1 MEKRLPDAEDTAVRI
16 DRRSSVY
23 NIRSDFIVGR
33 FMEEKDMSSEK
44 SERRAG
50 SFQENI
56 ITAEEISRILR
67 DYSISQKNL
76 SLMLDWGEI
85 TLTRYA
91 ERTSVPG
98 AKNSARLQSLENPY
112 IYQELLNQKIAETG
126 GEVLKEKYFRKT
138 QSRVSEK
145 IRFVENEGNRTM
157 AAANWFLSKSSGLQP
172 LSYQTLDDLIYL
184 AELWSPLLS
193 GKCLF
198 PEGEECLKKHFAVF
212 GERPLPILRFET
224 ELSPEEKC
232 ILEFLK
238 ENCFDIFS
246 ALALEKLCEHEKAA
260 AEIRGQAGDATDM
273 QGYSEGANDLMEREG
288 RTAEIKKSGTLQYSK
303 RMFAYAGLLFE
314 KSEGGYEKKAAWLK
328 QHIWDSIH
336 FLHV

>member
-85 TLTRYA
+85 TLTRYV

-98 AKNSARLQSLENPY
+98 VKNSARLQSLENPY

-138 QSRVSEK
+138 QSRASEK
-145 IRFVENEGNRTM
+145 IRSVENEGNRTM
-157 AAANWFLSKSSGLQP
+157 AAANWLLSKSSGLQP
-172 LSYQTLDDLIYL
+172 LSDQTLNDLIYL

-198 PEGEECLKKHFAVF
+198 PDGEECLKKHFAVF
-212 GERPLPILRFET
+212 GERSLPILRFET

-246 ALALEKLCEHEKAA
+246 ALTLKKLREREEFTEEMRRRVGSAVEKLAY
-260 AEIRGQAGDATDM
+260 DTSL
-273 QGYSEGANDLMEREG
+273 YSR
-288 RTAEIKKSGTLQYSK
+288 RI
-303 RMFAYAGLLFE
+303 FAYAGLLNGKDDSHE
-314 KSEGGYEKKAAWLK
+314 KTAAWLK

-336 FLHV
+336 FLYA